1 MAAPQAIPLS
11 AVAPT
16 TAEGVDAPWW
26 VTLIAGIGMTFMGV
40 LLILA
45 PGISL
50 VVTAQVVGLY
60 WFLDG
65 IVRLV
70 SIFVDRSDWGW
81 KLLIGVLGVLAGLA
95 ILQHPLW
102 SAGLFPAMA
111 ALYIGIVGV
120 FIGVGELTLALLR
133 GAGWGTGLLGV
144 VSVILGLLLMFNPL
158 AGAAALPFLCGG
170 IGIVAGIVTAV
181 MSFKLR

>member
-26 VTLIAGIGMTFMGV
+26 VTPIAGIGMTFMGV

-65 IVRLV
+65 IVRIV

-81 KLLIGVLGVLAGLA
+81 KLLIGVLASS
-95 ILQHPLW
+95 P
-102 SAGLFPAMA
+102 
-111 ALYIGIVGV
+111 
-120 FIGVGELTLALLR
+120 
-133 GAGWGTGLLGV
+133 
-144 VSVILGLLLMFNPL
+144 
-158 AGAAALPFLCGG
+158 ALPFSSIRSGVPGSSQRWSPCTLESS
-170 IGIVAGIVTAV
+170 ASSSA
-181 MSFKLR
+181 SAS